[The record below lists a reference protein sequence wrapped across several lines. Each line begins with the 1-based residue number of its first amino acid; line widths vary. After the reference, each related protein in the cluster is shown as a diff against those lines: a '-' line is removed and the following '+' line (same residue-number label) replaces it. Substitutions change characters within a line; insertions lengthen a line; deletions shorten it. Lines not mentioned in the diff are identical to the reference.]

1 MEFMS
6 AYKHLEKLCG
16 EVMDDERRL
25 SAYIEEMEG
34 NVRGARYVAGWES
47 DLKKL
52 KHYRWVRNRIVHD
65 PEFSE
70 EDLTGQE
77 DVRWLEDFYDRIMD
91 QTDPLALYRKATQPH
106 SPSRPRNPAQ
116 MVSDASPRS
125 APMEPPLRGRPA
137 GCAMF
142 LLGVMA
148 AVVLLLI

>member
-16 EVMDDERRL
+16 EVMGDERRL
-25 SAYIEEMEG
+25 SAYIAEMESS
-34 NVRGARYVAGWES
+34 VYGARYVPGWES

-65 PEFSE
+65 PEFDE
-70 EDLTGQE
+70 EDLTGRE
-77 DVRWLEDFYDRIMD
+77 DVRWLEDFYERIMD
-91 QTDPLALYRKATQPH
+91 QRDPLALCRKAMQSQMPL
-106 SPSRPRNPAQ
+106 SPRKSAQRVPDELPRN
-116 MVSDASPRS
+116 
-125 APMEPPLRGRPA
+125 APMGQLRQGRPS

-148 AVVLLLI
+148 VLVLLLI

>member
-1 MEFMS
+1 M
-6 AYKHLEKLCG
+6 
-16 EVMDDERRL
+16 
-25 SAYIEEMEG
+25 YIAEMESS
-34 NVRGARYVAGWES
+34 VYGARYVPGWES

-116 MVSDASPRS
+116 MVSDAPPRS